1 MANDLRCRPAA
12 PREEHAIRI
21 TLDGTPLL
29 GRRTG
34 IGRYV
39 AELTGALAQTAPAD
53 GDRLALTAF
62 TLRGAAALPAA
73 APDGVA
79 VQARPVP
86 ARLLRTLW
94 SRAEWP
100 PVGLLAGAA
109 DVFHAT
115 NFVLPPP
122 GRARG
127 VLTVHDLAYL
137 HHRDA
142 VDAASAAYRELVPRG
157 LRRAAEVLVPS
168 AAVAAEVQE
177 AYRLPADRVTVT
189 HLGVDPSW
197 ATATRPDSATL
208 AGLGLPAEYLLAVG
222 TIEPRKGLPR
232 LLTAY
237 RALLAERTD
246 VPPLVLAGPA
256 GWGAELDV
264 QGLPPGAVLFPG
276 FLGDRQLQQ
285 VVAGA
290 RALMFPSRYEGFGL
304 PPVEALACGVPVV
317 VADLPVTREV
327 LGDQARFVSGRGDD
341 TDDLAAALGEA
352 VDGTLPGDPASR
364 RARAQR
370 YTWQHC
376 AAVTRQAYARA
387 VS

>member
-1 MANDLRCRPAA
+1 
-12 PREEHAIRI
+12 
-21 TLDGTPLL
+21 
-29 GRRTG
+29 
-34 IGRYV
+34 
-39 AELTGALAQTAPAD
+39 
-53 GDRLALTAF
+53 
-62 TLRGAAALPAA
+62 
-73 APDGVA
+73 VA
-79 VQARPVP
+79 VRTRPVP

-100 PVGLLAGAA
+100 PVGLLAGAS

-115 NFVLPPP
+115 NFVLPPT

-168 AAVAAEVQE
+168 AAVAAELQE
-177 AYRLPADRVTVT
+177 AYGLPADRITVT

-197 ATATRPDSATL
+197 STASPPDAATRAAT
-208 AGLGLPAEYLLAVG
+208 GVPEDYLLAVG

-237 RALLAERTD
+237 RALLAERAD
-246 VPPLVLAGPA
+246 VPPLVLVGPA

-264 QGLPPGAVLFPG
+264 AGLPPGAVVFTG
-276 FLGDRQLQQ
+276 FLGDGKLQQ

-290 RALMFPSRYEGFGL
+290 RALVFPSRYEGFGL
-304 PPVEALACGVPVV
+304 PPLEALACGVPVV
-317 VADLPVTREV
+317 AADLPVTREV
-327 LGDQARFVSGRGDD
+327 LGDQARFVS
-341 TDDLAAALGEA
+341 TDEELTAGLAEA

-364 RARAQR
+364 RAWAQR
-370 YTWQHC
+370 YTWERC
-376 AAVTRQAYARA
+376 AAATRQAYARA